1 MSQRVGCG
9 RTRTSVLC
17 SCLVI
22 AVAAPAEADEPS
34 RRDPWAAAGLGL
46 IGFGLGHY
54 YAGDQGSGNSYLIA
68 ESGLLTATILFG
80 GDVEWTHHH
89 DLLADLDD
97 NPSPEDLARETT
109 VLDRWGLYFI
119 AKSVFSIFEAVD
131 AYHEA
136 RQYNRAAT
144 AGLVY
149 RPVQPAFGLS
159 LSTSRDEWFGRS
171 PLGLGRP
178 LSSVGFRE
186 PTWELRLDPLG
197 SGAMLGYRGSF

>member
-1 MSQRVGCG
+1 MGQRVGRG
-9 RTRTSVLC
+9 RTGAHVLAC
-17 SCLVI
+17 CLLT
-22 AVAAPAEADEPS
+22 AVAAAAEPSERS
-34 RRDPWAAAGLGL
+34 RRDPWAAAGLGV

-54 YAGDQGSGNSYLIA
+54 YAGDQGSGNSFLIA
-68 ESGLLTATILFG
+68 ESALLGATIAFG

-97 NPSPEDLARETT
+97 NPTPDELARETT

-119 AKSVFSIFEAVD
+119 AKSVFSVFEAVD

-136 RQYNRAAT
+136 RQHNRAAA

-149 RPVQPAFGLS
+149 QPAQPAFRLS
-159 LSTSRDEWFGRS
+159 LASSRDEWFGRS

-178 LSSVGFRE
+178 LSSLRFRE
-186 PTWELRLDPLG
+186 PTWELRLDALG
-197 SGAMLGYRGSF
+197 AGAMLGYRGSF